1 MTFRKVERV
10 ERDYL
15 GIPVSDTLSPVLR
28 QVREDE
34 EKNAQARAAMTARRM
49 RRRTEE
55 IRKAHLEQIQREE
68 QARRDLEEH
77 LRRLAD
83 EIDQAVARTRPNPW
97 LNPWDPG
104 YESPTLIAL
113 RQATEGRLA
122 AAVDIDVIRQ
132 KMQSRLADI
141 RRQKPF

>member
-68 QARRDLEEH
+68 QARRDLSET
-77 LRRLAD
+77 RRSSANSA
-83 EIDQAVARTRPNPW
+83 QVPF
-97 LNPWDPG
+97 
-104 YESPTLIAL
+104 
-113 RQATEGRLA
+113 GRS
-122 AAVDIDVIRQ
+122 V
-132 KMQSRLADI
+132 
-141 RRQKPF
+141 